1 MSEIYED
8 YLDSHG
14 GSPVTSPDRA
24 RTYARLNPAPWSGS
38 APNSQ
43 YSPSSYGGS
52 MRKKT
57 TRRGNPHTSNRVQS
71 TYEFEEEGYGS
82 GEYDDAIEFN
92 LIRVKVVVFSL
103 YLVDDSLIFDFFW
116 LASLPR

>member
-24 RTYARLNPAPWSGS
+24 RTYARLNPPRSGS

-43 YSPSSYGGS
+43 YGPSSYGGS
-52 MRKKT
+52 MRRKT
-57 TRRGNPHTSNRVQS
+57 TRRGNPHTSSRVQS

-82 GEYDDAIEFN
+82 GEYDDGPIEFN
-92 LIRVKVVVFSL
+92 LIRVKVCGLFF
-103 YLVDDSLIFDFFW
+103 IFGG
-116 LASLPR
+116 